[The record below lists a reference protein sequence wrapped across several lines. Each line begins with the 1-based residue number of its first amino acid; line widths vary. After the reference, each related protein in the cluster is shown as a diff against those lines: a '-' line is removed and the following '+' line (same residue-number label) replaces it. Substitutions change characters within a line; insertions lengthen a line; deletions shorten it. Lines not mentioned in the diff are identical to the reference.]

1 MDLLN
6 ELFKYAPSKDDAFLT
21 VSSKGVNAINSI
33 VNLMDYIQNN
43 FDPEDSEYL
52 KKKFIASIK
61 SQNASIFERSLQIL
75 YERKQTKSE

>member
-33 VNLMDYIQNN
+33 VNLMEYIQNN
-43 FDPEDSEYL
+43 FNEEDSDYL
-52 KKKFIASIK
+52 KKKFIVSIK
-61 SQNASIFERSLQIL
+61 TQNASVFERSLQLL
-75 YERKQTKSE
+75 YEKKQEQN